1 MQLSHAGTQGS
12 DAGHDT
18 EKGPNAGANLGRV
31 NVAESFFLPYH
42 YVDHLT
48 SPGLQT
54 SAGPVKLS
62 QYLCK
67 DRGNGGNDSAT
78 SFYKNFRWIKDSSGI
93 NLNQHVGGK
102 AIDLALKGQ
111 GNDKAFVKIWNFM
124 LKNKELMDKYKVD
137 VCGRAKKDG
146 SKDVEQTGKIK
157 KMYFDKM
164 SDRAALQQ
172 MVQDRFFGMDC
183 IGFIANFLIYTG
195 EWDKYYG
202 VSPKNYPKHV
212 AKINI
217 DDVHEVKPLD
227 FMVWNGHV
235 AIVDWVWN
243 KIDEKSVRIDMC
255 QSSSGG
261 PQCNEWVTLKQT
273 GGKGINGGMEFTIL
287 GGTPSPP
294 VRGNLTIWRREGF
307 WF

>member
-1 MQLSHAGTQGS
+1 MHFGGS
-12 DAGHDT
+12 VGGRST
-18 EKGPNAGANLGRV
+18 ES
-31 NVAESFFLPYH
+31 NVAESFFLPYE
-42 YVDHLT
+42 YVDLLT
-48 SPGLQT
+48 SPGLST
-54 SAGPVKLS
+54 SAGPVKLN

-78 SFYKNFRWIKDSSGI
+78 SFYKNFRWIKDKDGI
-93 NLNQHVGGK
+93 SLNQHVGGT

-124 LKNKELMDKYKVD
+124 LKNKDLLDKYKVE

-146 SKDVEQTGKIK
+146 SKDVEKTGKIK
-157 KMYFDKM
+157 QMYFDKM
-164 SDRAALQQ
+164 SDQAALQQ

-183 IGFIANFLIYTG
+183 IGFVANFLIYTG

-217 DDVHEVKPLD
+217 DDIKDVRPLD

-235 AIVDWVWN
+235 AIVDWVW
-243 KIDEKSVRIDMC
+243 KLIDDKNAQIDMC

-261 PQCNEWVTLKQT
+261 PQCNEYVTLRRT
-273 GGKGINGGMEFTIL
+273 GGKGVHGGCEFTIL
-287 GGTPSPP
+287 GGTPNPP
-294 VRGNLTIWRREGF
+294 VRGHFTIWRREGF
-307 WF
+307 WY